1 MPIKGN
7 QFKTNTIKE
16 PLNKASE
23 PYKKSVDQE
32 KGKESNFNF
41 KINFRNQILKVAV
54 NHNETTFTVD
64 GDQDLTI
71 IVNGKPEI
79 ASKFVQIN

>member
-1 MPIKGN
+1 MFSNSYLDPYYNYFSYIFELRVIGS
-7 QFKTNTIKE
+7 TITRI
-16 PLNKASE
+16 
-23 PYKKSVDQE
+23 
-32 KGKESNFNF
+32 